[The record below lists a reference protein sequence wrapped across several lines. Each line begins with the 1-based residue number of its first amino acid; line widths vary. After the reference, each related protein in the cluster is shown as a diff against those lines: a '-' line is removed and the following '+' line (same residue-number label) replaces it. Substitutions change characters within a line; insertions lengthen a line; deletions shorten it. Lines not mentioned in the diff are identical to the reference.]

1 MFDKISEV
9 VIGLLKGIYGLS
21 ASVVSG
27 VINTVVSGVMIVRQA
42 TGTAGTDETQ
52 FSHDGTR
59 SIIKNMNAVGG
70 GTGNANIAMYG
81 NDGAQT
87 FISVH
92 TVAAYGSSGVPRFL
106 ISDAVD
112 GGGNGQS
119 QLTGSALTFR
129 SANTI
134 DWSSTATIAGSP
146 DVGLSRNA
154 AGILKVTNGSTG
166 QGQLWTDGLL
176 QGGTVAAA
184 TSSRRIILKKT
195 GIADNTATSVI
206 TVTVPNANHAA
217 IIKLTLMSSNGST
230 DAFESTRCA
239 EGLVVLARTTG
250 ANVVPAVAAL
260 DLAQIATVAAGATHT
275 LAYGVSAVTGAVGAS
290 NTFDI
295 QVTIDDSGN
304 TGSNQVVVLAELI
317 NSEATGVT
325 MAAA

>member
-1 MFDKISEV
+1 MFNKISTV
-9 VIGLLKGIYGLS
+9 VIGLLQSLYGIT

-27 VINTVVSGVMIVRQA
+27 VINTVIQGTLIVRQSGSA
-42 TGTAGTDETQ
+42 AVAGTDEIQ
-52 FSHDGTR
+52 ISHDGT
-59 SIIKNMNAVGG
+59 
-70 GTGNANIAMYG
+70 
-81 NDGAQT
+81 DGL
-87 FISVH
+87 IEVK
-92 TVAAYGSSGVPRFL
+92 SGKLYLQDGV
-106 ISDAVD
+106 SDTTLTIESNSGPQLTLRA
-112 GGGNGQS
+112 GLAGNGV
-119 QLTGSALTFR
+119 L
-129 SANTI
+129 
-134 DWSSTATIAGSP
+134 
-146 DVGLSRNA
+146 A
-154 AGILKVTNGSTG
+154 AGANLSGTTIRSGDQYGWDDSATHADGRDTGMARAAAAVVKVTNGSTG
-166 QGQLWTDGLL
+166 QGELWTNGLL
-176 QGGTVAAA
+176 HGGLAGAA

-217 IIKLTLMSSNGST
+217 CIKLTLMSSNGST

-304 TGSNQVVVLAELI
+304 LGSNQVVVLADLI